1 VKNESR
7 LITGCADSE
16 LRVWEIEYNNERN
29 EESDGEEKKRKLTT
43 QSGQDHS
50 EDAEVN
56 QGSSLSCNIHTDF
69 SPFIPLSHEQDDKLV
84 FTFFLK
90 EILSCHLLGS
100 VMRASTDRVVSLQ
113 SDPTGQY
120 IGCHV
125 SSS

>member
-1 VKNESR
+1 MKNESR

-56 QGSSLSCNIHTDF
+56 QGSSLSCNRFF
-69 SPFIPLSHEQDDKLV
+69 SVYSF
-84 FTFFLK
+84 
-90 EILSCHLLGS
+90 
-100 VMRASTDRVVSLQ
+100 VSL
-113 SDPTGQY
+113 TR
-120 IGCHV
+120 
-125 SSS
+125 